1 MSWNCDVISL
11 SETAPRFISAASRV
25 RVLTGVPHGFHTV
38 WKTLKNHDDNAGVA
52 RCGAPVES
60 CDLFDQKNKCA
71 AVLRRIGPVS

>member
-1 MSWNCDVISL
+1 MSRPDLYLRRHVC
-11 SETAPRFISAASRV
+11 T

-38 WKTLKNHDDNAGVA
+38 WKTLKNHDDNAG
-52 RCGAPVES
+52 APMES